1 MQTKLLNR
9 LNDGQVQAVT
19 SESKTILC
27 LAGAG
32 SGKTTVLTRR
42 IAHLF
47 DNRVGTSNML
57 ALTFTRLAGKE
68 MKERVI
74 RLVGEKEGKKL
85 FCNTFHAFAVGVL
98 SRWGHLIGID
108 KNFAIYDQEDRKS
121 ILELVIKELGG
132 RTTVNKVN
140 KDYESNDFSD
150 YENTKMINE
159 YKYRLRQ
166 NNAIDLDKLIESV
179 NELWKKHPESLEYYQ
194 QMYSHVFVDE
204 FQDSSDDQME
214 MIRLLNADNL
224 FVVGDDFQAI
234 YGWRGAKVEYILNF
248 PNEYPDCEVVKL
260 EDNYR
265 STRDIIAAANNLIAY
280 NENQSEKTLIAHKDG
295 SPVTVFTTG
304 DERTEYEEVR
314 NKIAELHRSGMPY
327 QKIAVLSRTNMQ
339 LKRMQEELERNK
351 VPNIA
356 LGRDDIMKN
365 RDIFHIVSW
374 LQVIINNKDGRAFK
388 RATIYP
394 KPFLTEREQQKI
406 RLEAIKRDTT
416 ELNVFMN
423 MDFRLSE
430 EFFGYGA
437 KIMAKYLENTTV
449 SELIYYTAETLG
461 VINSYRNQG
470 LENRIEALE
479 RGIKYIQSWEKTK
492 ATLNE
497 ENDLPAFLKWLKYRD
512 IQEKL
517 IEEKDAVKLM
527 TMHGSKGLEFDVV
540 FLVGLVEDTFPSRRG
555 DIEEERRLAYVGVT
569 RAKEKLYLS
578 HALMKQQWN
587 GSMMDAEKSRF
598 LDEIKG

>member
-19 SESKTILC
+19 SSSKTILC

-74 RLVGEKEGKKL
+74 RLVGEREGKKL

-98 SRWGHLIGID
+98 SRWGHLVGID

-121 ILELVIKELGG
+121 ILELIIKELAG
-132 RTTVNKVN
+132 RTTVSKVN
-140 KDYESNDFSD
+140 KDYEANDFSD

-179 NELWKKHPESLEYYQ
+179 NELWRKHPESLEYYQ

-234 YGWRGAKVEYILNF
+234 YGWRGARVEYILNF
-248 PNEYPDCEVVKL
+248 PNEYPDCEVLKL

-339 LKRMQEELERNK
+339 LKRMQEELERNN

-388 RATIYP
+388 RVLSYP
-394 KPFLTEREQQKI
+394 KQLLSEHEQQKL
-406 RLEAIKRDTT
+406 RLEALKQDKP
-416 ELNVFMN
+416 ELLMFHQME
-423 MDFRLSE
+423 FRGSRA
-430 EFFGYGA
+430 FFHYGA
-437 KIMAKYLENTTV
+437 SIMEKYNENIGV
-449 SELIYYTAETLG
+449 GELIYHSAEVLG
-461 VINSYRNQG
+461 VIDDYRRRG
-470 LENRIEALE
+470 LENRIEAIE
-479 RGIKYIQSWEKTK
+479 RAVKYIRSWEKTK
-492 ATLNE
+492 AALNE
-497 ENDLPAFLKWLKYRD
+497 QNDLPAFLKWLKYRD

-569 RAKEKLYLS
+569 RAKEKLFLS